1 MAEHGKKVD
10 SLYAEKI
17 KIMNEHST
25 QEENVNE
32 PDPAAQE
39 LQDITEENPAE
50 AATNKANSIVT
61 PEQEILKIQLE
72 LADMKDKY
80 VRAIADFDN
89 FRKKA
94 NRERVELIASASS
107 EVIKALLPVLDDFDR
122 AIKANESTDDAN
134 VLKEGFGLIH
144 QKFFKILELKGL
156 KPMGAMGQ
164 DFNTDFH
171 EAITQ
176 ISAPEQAGKVV
187 DELEKGYLHHD
198 KVLRYAKVVIGQ

>member
-1 MAEHGKKVD
+1 
-10 SLYAEKI
+10 
-17 KIMNEHST
+17 MNEHST
-25 QEENVNE
+25 PEEKLNDTE
-32 PDPAAQE
+32 PSAQE
-39 LQDITEENPAE
+39 PQETTAENLADATAE
-50 AATNKANSIVT
+50 SAATTPT
-61 PEQEILKIQLE
+61 PEQEILKLQLE
-72 LADMKDKY
+72 LADWKDKY

-122 AIKANESTDDAN
+122 AMKANESTDDAA

-144 QKFFKILELKGL
+144 QKFFKILESKGL
-156 KPMGAMGQ
+156 QPMGAMGQ

-176 ISAPEQAGKVV
+176 ISAPDQAGKVV
-187 DELEKGYLHHD
+187 DELEKGYMHHD

>member
-1 MAEHGKKVD
+1 
-10 SLYAEKI
+10 
-17 KIMNEHST
+17 MNEHTTPEEKLNDSEPVASET
-25 QEENVNE
+25 QETVNDTSTEATAEN
-32 PDPAAQE
+32 AASV
-39 LQDITEENPAE
+39 D
-50 AATNKANSIVT
+50 T
-61 PEQEILKIQLE
+61 PEQENLKLKLE
-72 LADMKDKY
+72 LADWKDKY

-122 AIKANESTDDAN
+122 AIKANESTDDAG
-134 VLKEGFGLIH
+134 VLKEGFGLIQ
-144 QKFFKILELKGL
+144 QKFFKILESKGL

-187 DELEKGYLHHD
+187 DELEKGYMHHD